1 MGEAEFEKKSR
12 SRFMTHTDD
21 SLWLNMTHYDSLWL
35 NMTHMTD
42 YDSL

>member
-21 SLWLNMTHYDSLWL
+21 SLWLNCEVNFGQKWGKNLKKGK
-35 NMTHMTD
+35 NFI
-42 YDSL
+42 